1 MVWDEQGVRVA
12 DVSPAQALVRATAV
26 GGQVADL
33 VRREPR
39 GDGQPCRW
47 ELVVTLSTSP
57 EDRAAAAWIIADEIM
72 RERTGGR
79 PRSYGKWREATLNG
93 VKLTGKDHLLV
104 KHFAEPVFE
113 AAAAKKEGNHGLA
126 GHIGEWLWYL
136 LTRDLPQDP
145 ARPVEILGPPKAAV
159 NDGGGDGLIV
169 YRENGT
175 ARGFSFRLWEMKK
188 YTSEANKPDGAIRK
202 GWMQLS
208 TKGATYLGMLSW
220 GDKLLADDTREFV
233 GSLTEQW
240 IDEEESAS
248 GGVSVALN
256 TTAIPTKAFH
266 LAHEHFTTHK
276 HPGAL
281 QGLVVAIDDL
291 EGFAHEVRE
300 YVWTAL

>member
-1 MVWDEQGVRVA
+1 M
-12 DVSPAQALVRATAV
+12 DVSPAEALARAAAV
-26 GGQVADL
+26 GGQISDL

-39 GDGQPCRW
+39 GDDQTCTW
-47 ELVVTLSTSP
+47 ELVVTLSSSP

-79 PRSYGKWREATLNG
+79 QRTYGTWREATLNET
-93 VKLTGKDHLLV
+93 KLTGKDHVLV
-104 KHFAEPVFE
+104 KAFAEPVFE
-113 AAAAKKEGNHGLA
+113 AAAAKKKGNHGLA
-126 GHIGEWLWYL
+126 GHVGEWLWCL
-136 LTRDLPQDP
+136 LTRDLPKDP

-169 YRENGT
+169 HQEDGT

-188 YTSEANKPDGAIRK
+188 YTGEADDPSGAIYK
-202 GWMQLS
+202 GWTQLS

-220 GDKLLADDTREFV
+220 GDKQLADDTREFV
-233 GSLTEQW
+233 GSLAEQW
-240 IDEEESAS
+240 VDEEESAG

-266 LAHEHFTTHK
+266 LAHEHFTTHN

-291 EGFAHEVRE
+291 EDFAHEVRE

>member
-1 MVWDEQGVRVA
+1 MA
-12 DVSPAQALVRATAV
+12 DVSPAQALARATAV
-26 GGQVADL
+26 GGRVADL

-39 GDGQPCRW
+39 GDDQPCSW
-47 ELVVTLSTSP
+47 ELVMTLSGSP

-79 PRSYGKWREATLNG
+79 QRTYGKWREATLNG
-93 VKLTGKDHLLV
+93 VKLTGTDHVLV
-104 KHFAEPVFE
+104 KAFAEPVFE
-113 AAAAKKEGNHGLA
+113 AAAAKKKHNHGLA
-126 GHIGEWLWYL
+126 GYVGEWLWYL
-136 LTRDLPQDP
+136 LTRDLPEDP
-145 ARPVEILGPPKAAV
+145 ARAVEILGPPKAAV

-169 YRENGT
+169 YREGGT

-188 YTSEANKPDGAIRK
+188 YTGEANQPGGAIHK
-202 GWMQLS
+202 GWTQLS
-208 TKGATYLGMLSW
+208 TKGARYLGMLSW

-240 IDEEESAS
+240 VDEEESAG

-276 HPGAL
+276 HPRAL
-281 QGLVVAIDDL
+281 QGLVVAIDNL

>member
-1 MVWDEQGVRVA
+1 M
-12 DVSPAQALVRATAV
+12 
-26 GGQVADL
+26 
-33 VRREPR
+33 
-39 GDGQPCRW
+39 
-47 ELVVTLSTSP
+47 TLSGSP
-57 EDRAAAAWIIADEIM
+57 EDRAAAGWIIADEIM

-79 PRSYGKWREATLNG
+79 PRTYGKWREATLNG
-93 VKLTGKDHLLV
+93 AKLTGKDHVLV
-104 KHFAEPVFE
+104 KAFAEPVFE
-113 AAAAKKEGNHGLA
+113 AAAAKKEHNHGLA
-126 GHIGEWLWYL
+126 GYVGEWLWYL
-136 LTRDLPQDP
+136 LTRDLPEDP
-145 ARPVEILGPPKAAV
+145 ARAVEILGPPKAAV

-169 YRENGT
+169 YREDGT

-188 YTSEANKPDGAIRK
+188 YTGKANRPDGAIHK
-202 GWMQLS
+202 GWTQLS

-240 IDEEESAS
+240 VDEEESAG
-248 GGVSVALN
+248 GGVSVTLN

-281 QGLVVAIDDL
+281 QGLVVAIDNL

>member
-1 MVWDEQGVRVA
+1 MAE
-12 DVSPAQALVRATAV
+12 VSPAQALARATAV
-26 GGQVADL
+26 GGRVSDL

-39 GDGQPCRW
+39 GDDQTCRW
-47 ELVVTLSTSP
+47 ELVVTLSGSP

-72 RERTGGR
+72 RERTDGR
-79 PRSYGKWREATLNG
+79 PRSYGKWHEAALNG
-93 VKLTGKDHLLV
+93 VKLTGKDHVLV
-104 KHFAEPVFE
+104 EHFAKPVFE

-126 GHIGEWLWYL
+126 GYVGEWLWYL

-145 ARPVEILGPPKAAV
+145 ARAVEILGPPKASV

-169 YRENGT
+169 YREDGT

-188 YTSEANKPDGAIRK
+188 YTGKTNRPDGAIYK
-202 GWMQLS
+202 GWTQLS

-233 GSLTEQW
+233 GSLAEQW
-240 IDEEESAS
+240 VDEEESVGA
-248 GGVSVALN
+248 GVSVALN
-256 TTAIPTKAFH
+256 TTAIPKKAFH

-291 EGFAHEVRE
+291 EGFAHQVRK